1 MNMKVISFYNIKGG
15 VAKTTSS
22 LAFAM
27 ILHNEFGKRV
37 LLIDIDK
44 QANSSKSLGCYDKY
58 SLSSA
63 DLLTAKDNIVKDVI
77 RHSEYGIDVIPA
89 NFNLVRANK
98 EVLLDNMRPQQ
109 FRLKKQLSAIS
120 NDYDYCIIDHPIEE
134 NMAVINALAITDD
147 VLIPIRFDSYAL
159 DGMEYVLETIDE
171 MKAFNDNLELKGC
184 FLTMYTR
191 SRLYKDGS
199 DYLDSTLNLKF
210 LKTAIRQTIKVSES
224 TFDKPLMLYSPKSTA
239 ATDYRKLVEEYLNLS

>member
-1 MNMKVISFYNIKGG
+1 MKVISFYNIKGG

-27 ILHNEFGKRV
+27 ILHNEYGKRV
-37 LLIDIDK
+37 LLVDIDK
-44 QANSSKSLGCYDKY
+44 QANSTKSLGCYDKY
-58 SLSSA
+58 GLSSA
-63 DLLTAKDNIVKDVI
+63 DLLTAKNNIIKDVI
-77 RHSEYGIDVIPA
+77 RHSKYGIDVVPA

-98 EVLLDNMRPQQ
+98 EVMLDNMRPQQ
-109 FRLKKQLSAIS
+109 YRLKNQLASVAE
-120 NDYDYCIIDHPIEE
+120 DYDYCIIDHPIEE

-159 DGMEYVLETIDE
+159 DGMEYVLETIEE
-171 MKAFNDNLELKGC
+171 MKGFNDRLQLKGC

-191 SRLYKDGS
+191 SKLYKDGS
-199 DYLDSTLNLKF
+199 EYLDSTLNLKF

-224 TFDKPLMLYSPKSTA
+224 TFGEPLMLYSPKSTA
-239 ATDYRKLVEEYLNLS
+239 ASDYRKLVEEYLKLN